1 MMLKFIKKLFTI
13 RNCYC
18 MDCYSEFPENR
29 LVELHCGTEYVDA
42 IVCPHCESKNWKY
55 IKKEVKKQ

>member
-1 MMLKFIKKLFTI
+1 
-13 RNCYC
+13 